1 MKEQTDIAKNN
12 IRDQTKLLNLIK
24 KTDET
29 KSKDNKKPTLQKYNK
44 SDQYMMVNGY
54 YKYQD
59 IKNLDNL
66 SLKSKYSFL
75 VNFFNDLDKSSRKK
89 KEKSKWI

>member
-1 MKEQTDIAKNN
+1 
-12 IRDQTKLLNLIK
+12 
-24 KTDET
+24 
-29 KSKDNKKPTLQKYNK
+29 
-44 SDQYMMVNGY
+44 MVNGY

-89 KEKSKWI
+89 KKRKKQMDMIQLQN